1 MNRKRFTDI
10 AVAAAFLMS
19 SVTVG
24 AQMAE
29 SSPLTMRKP
38 GPAAVTPIG
47 ETAVKGKSLTR
58 VLKSDGRK
66 KTADASAFEG
76 RKLYC
81 ALINSTDWSSASL
94 TSVPY
99 GVYSFSIGGDM
110 AMTPLRTAFDYDFTA
125 ASFCRDTFVGIAP
138 MSVMGVLNGA
148 RYITIDTE
156 NWQELKRVM
165 YGTDKKSYS
174 LLSSTMAYN
183 PIDNNTYS
191 LQYNDGM
198 SGMDWCIYND
208 EYDEMD
214 KIAAFRGKYNVLT
227 LAAVP
232 DGGMYFINWL
242 GDLYRIDRKTA
253 RPTLVGS
260 TGVLPVMYS
269 QSMVYDGRTG
279 LFIWAAQTETGSEL
293 YAVNPETAETSLI
306 GRFNKNEQ
314 IVALK
319 VDENAAKDG
328 APAMAEGLNLVF
340 DADGSLGG
348 KIEFTVP
355 RLTYGGAA
363 LGDAMLNVWLDGENL
378 KGVPA
383 VPGEKVSIP
392 VTLSEGNHYV
402 AVNTSNG
409 TGYSPLASIRKYA
422 GYDTPLPVGDVTF
435 AYDADAGK
443 NTVSWNAPAS
453 GVNGGYLDKANIR
466 YTVVR
471 MPDSVTVADNYA
483 QTVFT
488 ETTPE
493 AMHNY
498 SYRVYATNNGKRGE
512 YAESER
518 IICGDAFTAPYSQ
531 SFADASVLGEF
542 FTVVDANADNN
553 TWKTGFNDDVR
564 IDISAY
570 SFPTGDD
577 WLITPAISLD
587 GGMKYRYTINMKT
600 FTNGYPESF
609 EVYVG
614 TDPADLSTFRKVASE
629 EAFELYEDFGDYHA
643 DFLTDKPG
651 KYYLA
656 LRYTGDSS
664 KNASM
669 LMLKKVSVS
678 AVGAAKAPAAAGS
691 LEVTAGADD
700 AMTATVSFD
709 APDRNLE
716 EQPVS
721 PLTRISIYRNKE
733 AEPAH
738 VFESPS
744 AGAHLTWTDGSVK
757 SVGMNTYTVVP
768 ENEYGA
774 GESAADSAFVGVY
787 TAPYKET
794 FDSRGA
800 ADLYTST
807 LDGIDLETNPFYGW
821 EYDSMNKRMKF
832 SAYVTDTPVEAWLYT
847 PMIRLD
853 ADAVYELSLGV
864 MTSVYSETVTNKVYM
879 GTSAEP
885 QTQSVHVG
893 DLPKSTAYQ
902 MKDVAYNVVTGEGGK
917 YCFGINSK
925 GTSANDYLDTQL
937 DDVRLT
943 YKKSAFSPY
952 EFTGYKSEAAADGS
966 LKAVM
971 TFRTPAVDYHGN
983 ALKENVKVEIFRG
996 QNPAPVYTADDVVPG
1011 AAMTWTDTQPLHG
1024 QNTYMLVASNSYGR
1038 SEVLTD
1044 TLFVGRDV
1052 PLPVGNLMVKGSS
1065 DNKDAILV
1073 WDAPEAGVNGGVVV
1087 DGEVRYRV
1095 YSYNPADKTLA
1106 LIADNVEGNTYTIE
1120 LERTGSQRLDYY
1132 GVAPF
1137 TAEGTGQTVVGSVV
1151 LGPLYQLPYKE
1162 SFADA
1167 RTETSPWQVETV
1179 YSYGYTWGV
1188 DNPDGTRNNAKPQDG
1203 DGGCAYMFN
1212 GSMYEQYAGAGFISP
1227 KVALDAND
1235 NVLSFWVYNIATAYP
1250 NNRPSLYVYLRGDDG
1265 ESIEAAKYIVGGDT
1279 EEGWKKYEIPLSQLK
1294 GCSHMSFALFGYT
1307 GGGQDVIYLDNIR
1320 IEKADPTGVGGVT
1333 EQAKAVQGVRWFT
1346 TDGREVTS
1354 PGKGVYIMTETYTD
1368 GTRRSVKVTR
1378 R

>member
-1 MNRKRFTDI
+1 M
-10 AVAAAFLMS
+10 
-19 SVTVG
+19 
-24 AQMAE
+24 
-29 SSPLTMRKP
+29 
-38 GPAAVTPIG
+38 
-47 ETAVKGKSLTR
+47 
-58 VLKSDGRK
+58 
-66 KTADASAFEG
+66 TADASAFEG

-165 YGTDKKSYS
+165 YGTEKKSYS

-232 DGGMYFINWL
+232 DGGMFFINWL

-253 RPTLVGS
+253 RPTLVGT
-260 TGVLPVMYS
+260 TGVQPVMYS

-328 APAMAEGLNLVF
+328 APAMAEGLDLVF

-422 GYDTPLPVGDVTF
+422 GYDIPLPVGDVNF

-443 NTVSWNAPAS
+443 NTVSWNAPAA

-553 TWKTGFNDDVR
+553 TWRTGFNDDVR

-587 GGMKYRYTINMKT
+587 GGVKYRYTINMKT

-664 KNASM
+664 KNATM

-1087 DGEVRYRV
+1087 DGEVRYCV
-1095 YSYNPADKTLA
+1095 YSYNPADKTFA

-1307 GGGQDVIYLDNIR
+1307 GGGSDVIYLDNIR

-1333 EQAKAVQGVRWFT
+1333 EQAKTVQGVRWFT

-1354 PGKGVYIMTETYTD
+1354 PGKGVYIMTESYTD

>member
-1 MNRKRFTDI
+1 M
-10 AVAAAFLMS
+10 AA
-19 SVTVG
+19 
-24 AQMAE
+24 E
-29 SSPLTMRKP
+29 
-38 GPAAVTPIG
+38 
-47 ETAVKGKSLTR
+47 
-58 VLKSDGRK
+58 
-66 KTADASAFEG
+66 ASAFEG

-165 YGTDKKSYS
+165 YGTEKKSYS

-232 DGGMYFINWL
+232 DGGMFFINWL

-253 RPTLVGS
+253 RPTLVGT
-260 TGVLPVMYS
+260 TGVQPVMYS

-328 APAMAEGLNLVF
+328 APAMAEGLDLVF

-422 GYDTPLPVGDVTF
+422 GYDTPLPVGDVNF

-443 NTVSWNAPAS
+443 NTVSWNAPAA

-553 TWKTGFNDDVR
+553 TWRTGFNDDVR

-587 GGMKYRYTINMKT
+587 GGVKYRYTINMKT

-721 PLTRISIYRNKE
+721 PLTRISIYINKE

-925 GTSANDYLDTQL
+925 GTSANDFLDAQL

-1052 PLPVGNLMVKGSS
+1052 PLPVGNLMVKGSP

-1095 YSYNPADKTLA
+1095 YSYNPADKTFA
-1106 LIADNVEGNTYTIE
+1106 LIADNVEGNTYTIK

-1333 EQAKAVQGVRWFT
+1333 EQAKTVQGVRWFT

>member
-1 MNRKRFTDI
+1 M
-10 AVAAAFLMS
+10 
-19 SVTVG
+19 
-24 AQMAE
+24 
-29 SSPLTMRKP
+29 
-38 GPAAVTPIG
+38 
-47 ETAVKGKSLTR
+47 
-58 VLKSDGRK
+58 
-66 KTADASAFEG
+66 TADASAFEG

-232 DGGMYFINWL
+232 DGGMFFINWL

-293 YAVNPETAETSLI
+293 YAVNPETAETTLI

-422 GYDTPLPVGDVTF
+422 GYDTPLPVGDVNF

-443 NTVSWNAPAS
+443 NTVSWNAPAA

-553 TWKTGFNDDVR
+553 TWRTGFNDDVR

-587 GGMKYRYTINMKT
+587 GGVKYRYTINMKT

-629 EAFELYEDFGDYHA
+629 EVFELYEDFGDYHA

-925 GTSANDYLDTQL
+925 GTSANDYIDTQL

-1095 YSYNPADKTLA
+1095 YSYNPADKTFA

-1333 EQAKAVQGVRWFT
+1333 EQAKTVQGVRWFT

>member
-1 MNRKRFTDI
+1 M
-10 AVAAAFLMS
+10 
-19 SVTVG
+19 
-24 AQMAE
+24 
-29 SSPLTMRKP
+29 
-38 GPAAVTPIG
+38 
-47 ETAVKGKSLTR
+47 
-58 VLKSDGRK
+58 
-66 KTADASAFEG
+66 TADASAFEG

-232 DGGMYFINWL
+232 DGGMFFINWL

-253 RPTLVGS
+253 RPTLVGT
-260 TGVLPVMYS
+260 TGVQPVMYS

-422 GYDTPLPVGDVTF
+422 GYDTPLPVGDVNF

-443 NTVSWNAPAS
+443 NTVSWNAPAA

-553 TWKTGFNDDVR
+553 TWRTGFNDDVR

-587 GGMKYRYTINMKT
+587 GGVKYRYTINMKT

-937 DDVRLT
+937 DDVRLI

-1095 YSYNPADKTLA
+1095 YSYNPADKTFA

-1307 GGGQDVIYLDNIR
+1307 GGGSDVIYLDNIR

-1333 EQAKAVQGVRWFT
+1333 EQAKTVQGVRWFT

>member
-66 KTADASAFEG
+66 MTADASVFEG

-165 YGTDKKSYS
+165 YGTEKKSYS

-191 LQYNDGM
+191 LQYNDEM

-232 DGGMYFINWL
+232 DGGMFFINWL

-253 RPTLVGS
+253 RPTLVGT
-260 TGVLPVMYS
+260 TGVQPVMYS

-422 GYDTPLPVGDVTF
+422 GYDTPLPVGDVNF

-443 NTVSWNAPAS
+443 NTVSWNAPAA

-553 TWKTGFNDDVR
+553 TWRTGFNDDVR

-570 SFPTGDD
+570 SSPTGDD

-587 GGMKYRYTINMKT
+587 GGVKYRYTINMKT

-774 GESAADSAFVGVY
+774 GESAADSAFVCVY

-807 LDGIDLETNPFYGW
+807 LDGIDLDTNPFYGW
-821 EYDSMNKRMKF
+821 QYDSMNKRMKF

-925 GTSANDYLDTQL
+925 GTSANDFLDTQL

-1162 SFADA
+1162 SFSDA

-1307 GGGQDVIYLDNIR
+1307 GGGSDVIYLDNIR

-1333 EQAKAVQGVRWFT
+1333 EQAKTVQGVRWFT

>member
-1 MNRKRFTDI
+1 M
-10 AVAAAFLMS
+10 
-19 SVTVG
+19 
-24 AQMAE
+24 
-29 SSPLTMRKP
+29 
-38 GPAAVTPIG
+38 
-47 ETAVKGKSLTR
+47 
-58 VLKSDGRK
+58 
-66 KTADASAFEG
+66 TADASVFEG

-232 DGGMYFINWL
+232 DGGMFFINWL

-253 RPTLVGS
+253 RPTLVGT
-260 TGVLPVMYS
+260 TGVQPVMYS

-422 GYDTPLPVGDVTF
+422 GYDTPLPVGDVNF

-443 NTVSWNAPAS
+443 NTVSWNAPAA

-498 SYRVYATNNGKRGE
+498 SYRVYATNNVKRGE

-553 TWKTGFNDDVR
+553 TWRTGFNDDVR

-587 GGMKYRYTINMKT
+587 GGVKYRYTINMKT

-996 QNPAPVYTADDVVPG
+996 QNPAPVYTANDVVPG

-1095 YSYNPADKTLA
+1095 YSYNPADKTFA

-1250 NNRPSLYVYLRGDDG
+1250 DNRPSLYVYLRGDDG
-1265 ESIEAAKYIVGGDT
+1265 ESIEAARYIVGGDT

-1294 GCSHMSFALFGYT
+1294 GCSHMSFALYGYT

-1333 EQAKAVQGVRWFT
+1333 EQAKTVQGVRWFT

>member
-1 MNRKRFTDI
+1 M
-10 AVAAAFLMS
+10 
-19 SVTVG
+19 
-24 AQMAE
+24 
-29 SSPLTMRKP
+29 
-38 GPAAVTPIG
+38 
-47 ETAVKGKSLTR
+47 
-58 VLKSDGRK
+58 
-66 KTADASAFEG
+66 TADASVFEG

-165 YGTDKKSYS
+165 YGTEKKSYS

-232 DGGMYFINWL
+232 DGGMFFINWL

-253 RPTLVGS
+253 RPTLVGT
-260 TGVLPVMYS
+260 TGVQPVMYS

-422 GYDTPLPVGDVTF
+422 GYDTPLPVGDVNF
-435 AYDADAGK
+435 AYDADTGK
-443 NTVSWNAPAS
+443 NTVSWNAPAA

-542 FTVVDANADNN
+542 FTVVDANDDNN
-553 TWKTGFNDDVR
+553 TWRTGFNDDVR

-587 GGMKYRYTINMKT
+587 GGVKYRYTINMKT

-691 LEVTAGADD
+691 LKVTAGADD

-807 LDGIDLETNPFYGW
+807 LDGIDLEINPFYGW

-996 QNPAPVYTADDVVPG
+996 QNPAPVYTANDVVPG

-1095 YSYNPADKTLA
+1095 YSYNPADKTFA

-1235 NVLSFWVYNIATAYP
+1235 NVLSFWVYNIATAWVYNIATAYP
-1250 NNRPSLYVYLRGDDG
+1250 DNRPSLYVYLRGDDG

-1307 GGGQDVIYLDNIR
+1307 GGGSDVIYLDNIR

-1333 EQAKAVQGVRWFT
+1333 EQAKTVQGVRWFT

>member
-47 ETAVKGKSLTR
+47 ETAVKGLTR

-66 KTADASAFEG
+66 MTADASAFEG

-165 YGTDKKSYS
+165 YGTEKKSYS

-208 EYDEMD
+208 KYDEMD

-232 DGGMYFINWL
+232 DGGMFFINWL

-253 RPTLVGS
+253 RPTLVGT
-260 TGVLPVMYS
+260 TGVQPVMYS

-422 GYDTPLPVGDVTF
+422 GYDTPLPVGDVNF

-443 NTVSWNAPAS
+443 NTVSWNAPAA

-553 TWKTGFNDDVR
+553 TWRTGFNDDVR

-570 SFPTGDD
+570 SCPTGDD

-587 GGMKYRYTINMKT
+587 GGVKYRYTINMKT

-691 LEVTAGADD
+691 LEVTAGEDD

-1095 YSYNPADKTLA
+1095 YSYNPADKTFA

-1307 GGGQDVIYLDNIR
+1307 GGGSDVIYLDNIR

-1333 EQAKAVQGVRWFT
+1333 EQAKTVQGVRWFT

>member
-1 MNRKRFTDI
+1 MKRKRFTDI
-10 AVAAAFLMS
+10 AVAAVFLMCAAA
-19 SVTVG
+19 VG

-47 ETAVKGKSLTR
+47 ETAVKGLTR

-66 KTADASAFEG
+66 MTADASAFEG

-99 GVYSFSIGGDM
+99 GVYSFSIGGEM

-191 LQYNDGM
+191 LQYNDEM

-232 DGGMYFINWL
+232 DGGMFFINWL

-293 YAVNPETAETSLI
+293 YAVNPETAKTSLI

-422 GYDTPLPVGDVTF
+422 GYDTPLPVGDVNF

-443 NTVSWNAPAS
+443 NTVSWNAPAA

-553 TWKTGFNDDVR
+553 TWRTGFNDDVR

-570 SFPTGDD
+570 GFPTGDD

-587 GGMKYRYTINMKT
+587 GGVKYRYTINMKT

-821 EYDSMNKRMKF
+821 QYDSMNKRMKF

-925 GTSANDYLDTQL
+925 GTSANDFLDTQL

-1307 GGGQDVIYLDNIR
+1307 GGGSDVIYLDNIR
-1320 IEKADPTGVGGVT
+1320 IEKADPTGVDGVT
-1333 EQAKAVQGVRWFT
+1333 EQAKTVQGVRWFT

>member
-1 MNRKRFTDI
+1 MKRKRFTDI
-10 AVAAAFLMS
+10 AVAAVFLMCAAAA
-19 SVTVG
+19 G
-24 AQMAE
+24 AQTADCP
-29 SSPLTMRKP
+29 SLTLRKP

-58 VLKSDGRK
+58 VLKSDSRK
-66 KTADASAFEG
+66 RTADASAFEG

-110 AMTPLRTAFDYDFTA
+110 AMTPLRTSFDYDFTA
-125 ASFCRDTFVGIAP
+125 GSFCRDTFVGIAP
-138 MSVMGVLNGA
+138 MTVMGALNGA

-165 YGTDKKSYS
+165 YGTEKKSYS

-183 PIDNNTYS
+183 AIDNNTYS
-191 LQYNDGM
+191 LQYNDEM

-208 EYDEMD
+208 VYDEMD

-232 DGGMYFINWL
+232 DGSMYFINWM
-242 GDLYRIDRKTA
+242 GDLYRIDKKTA

-260 TGVLPVMYS
+260 TGVMPVMYA

-279 LFIWAAQTETGSEL
+279 MFIWAAQTETGSEL
-293 YAVNPETAETSLI
+293 YAVNPETAETALI
-306 GRFNKNEQ
+306 GRFSKNEQ

-319 VDENAAKDG
+319 VDENAARDG
-328 APAMAEGLNLVF
+328 APAMAEGLDLVF

-363 LGDAMLNVWLDGENL
+363 LGDALLNVWLDGENL

-409 TGYSPLASIRKYA
+409 TGYSPLASTRKYA
-422 GYDTPLPVGDVTF
+422 GYDTPLPVGGVTF

-443 NTVSWNAPAS
+443 NTVSWNAPSA
-453 GVNGGYLDKANIR
+453 GVNGGYLDMANIR

-471 MPDSVTVADNYA
+471 MPDSVTVADNYG

-518 IICGDAFTAPYSQ
+518 IICGDAFTVPYSQ
-531 SFADASVLGEF
+531 SFADASVFDDF
-542 FTVVDANADNN
+542 FTVVDANSDNN
-553 TWKTGFNDDVR
+553 TWRKGFGGDVR
-564 IDISAY
+564 IDINAQNC
-570 SFPTGDD
+570 PAGDD
-577 WLITPAISLD
+577 WLITPAITLD

-614 TDPADLSTFRKVASE
+614 TDPDDLSTFRKVAAE

-643 DFLTDKPG
+643 DFLIDKPG

-664 KNASM
+664 KNAAM

-678 AVGAAKAPAAAGS
+678 AVGSSKAPAAVGS

-709 APDRNLE
+709 APDKNLE

-721 PLTRISIYRNKE
+721 RLSRISIYRNRE
-733 AEPAH
+733 AEPVH
-738 VFESPS
+738 VFESP
-744 AGAHLTWTDGSVK
+744 ATGARLTWTDGSVK
-757 SVGMNTYTVVP
+757 AVGMNTYTVVP

-787 TAPYKET
+787 TAPYRET
-794 FDSRGA
+794 FDSRTA
-800 ADLYTST
+800 ATFYKTT
-807 LDGIDLETNPFYGW
+807 LDGIDLEANPFYGW
-821 EYDSMNKRMKF
+821 RYNADNKWMDL
-832 SAYVTDTPVEAWLYT
+832 SAYVTDTPVAAWIYT
-847 PMIRLD
+847 PVIKLD
-853 ADAVYELSLGV
+853 GDAVYELTFGV
-864 MTSVYSETVTNKVYM
+864 STSVYSETFTNKVYM
-879 GTSAEP
+879 GTAADEGS
-885 QTQSVHVG
+885 QTVCLG
-893 DLPKSTAYQ
+893 DLPKSTGYQ
-902 MKDVAYNVVTGEGGK
+902 MKDVAYNVVTSADGK

-925 GTSANDYLDTQL
+925 GTKMYDYIEIKL

-983 ALKENVKVEIFRG
+983 ALKGNVKVEIFRG
-996 QNPAPVYTADDVVPG
+996 QNPTPVYTADDVVPG

-1024 QNTYMLVASNSYGR
+1024 LNTYMLVASNSYGR

-1052 PLPVGNLMVKGSS
+1052 PQPVTTLTLRGSS
-1065 DNKDAILV
+1065 DNKDAMLS
-1073 WDAPEAGVNGGVVV
+1073 WDTPEAGTNGGVVIA
-1087 DGEVRYRV
+1087 DEVRYRV
-1095 YSYNPADKTLA
+1095 YSYNPDDRTFS
-1106 LIADNVEGNTYTIE
+1106 LIADNVEGNTYLVE
-1120 LERTGSQRLDYY
+1120 LERQEKQRLLYY
-1132 GVAPF
+1132 AVAPF
-1137 TAEGTGQTVVGSVV
+1137 TAEGAGQPTVGSVV
-1151 LGPLYQLPYKE
+1151 LGGLYQLPYKE
-1162 SFADA
+1162 SFANA
-1167 RTETSPWQVETV
+1167 SAETSPWQIVTP
-1179 YSYGYTWGV
+1179 YTDRYTWGV
-1188 DNPDGTRNNAKPQDG
+1188 DNPGGTYNNAEPQDG
-1203 DGGCAYMFN
+1203 DGGCAYMYN
-1212 GSMYEQYAGAGFISP
+1212 GSMYEQYAGAGFVSP
-1227 KVALDAND
+1227 KVALDAGD

-1250 NNRPSLYVYLRGDDG
+1250 DNRPSIVVYLRGDDG
-1265 ESIEAAKYIVGGDT
+1265 DVTHAATYTVGGDT
-1279 EEGWKKYEIPLSQLK
+1279 EEGWKKYEVPLASLK
-1294 GCSHMSFALFGYT
+1294 GCAYMSFALYGYT

-1320 IEKADPTGVGGVT
+1320 IEKAEPTGVGGVT
-1333 EQAKAVQGVRWFT
+1333 EQAKTVQGVRWFT
-1346 TDGREVTS
+1346 TDGREVAS